1 MIPQIIKDY
10 LQVIRHGSN
19 VNTYKLTWAKA
30 IIEICT
36 DDPSISIIS
45 LEEIAKKVFKYYWNQ
60 TIYFDLQQS
69 NNPNLV
75 PEIVTEVKAKIEEY
89 YQTKKAR
96 IPIHFEKVESKVEI
110 NTKKIVQT
118 LKSDVSWRFPLV
130 NSEYLPVYEYEKG
143 DNELVVSDAT
153 ALAEYSDILYESI
166 NFKWTQVLETFN
178 SAPRIAKKVRIIDF
192 PDIKRK
198 SLIPFRSVLEIENPN
213 HNCFICGNPIINETP
228 AIDHVIPWSFLYSDD
243 IWNLVYTHQ
252 SCNSS
257 KSNTIPNEAD
267 IEKLEA
273 RNVGLLNKLKVDAKY
288 NNKKACTELES
299 AVDRDYVRKFWV
311 SCKG

>member
-10 LQVIRHGSN
+10 LQVIRNGSN

-30 IIEICT
+30 IIEICAEQPT
-36 DDPSISIIS
+36 ITVIP

-75 PEIVTEVKAKIEEY
+75 PEIVTEVKVKIEEY
-89 YQTKKAR
+89 YKTKKSR
-96 IPIHFEKVESKVEI
+96 IPIHFEKVESKVVI
-110 NTKKIVQT
+110 NTRKLVQT

-130 NSEYLPVYEYEKG
+130 NKQYLPVYEYNKG
-143 DNELVVSDAT
+143 ENELTVTNAA
-153 ALAEYSDILYESI
+153 ALAEYADILYEAM
-166 NFKWTQVLETFN
+166 NYKWTQVLETFN

-198 SLIPFRSVLEIENPN
+198 PLTPFRPVLEIENPN
-213 HNCFICGNPIINETP
+213 HICFICGEPIVNETP

-243 IWNLVYTHQ
+243 IWNLMFTHQ
-252 SCNSS
+252 TCNSS
-257 KSNTIPNEAD
+257 KSNTIPSEAD
-267 IEKLEA
+267 IVKLEA
-273 RNVGLLNKLKVDAKY
+273 RNVGLLEKMKVDVKY
-288 NNKKACTELES
+288 HNKKVCTELES

-311 SCKG
+311 ACKG